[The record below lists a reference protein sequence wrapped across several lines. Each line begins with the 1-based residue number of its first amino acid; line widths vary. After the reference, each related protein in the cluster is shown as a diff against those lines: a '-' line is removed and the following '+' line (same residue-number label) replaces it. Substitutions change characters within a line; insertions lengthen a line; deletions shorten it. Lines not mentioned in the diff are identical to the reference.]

1 MADETNPNPNADP
14 DMTAADYAEEAKHVD
29 VVAVPSLQADGTPDQ
44 TPGYETLL
52 KGDEIPD
59 RVTPAG
65 GLVKGTEVSN
75 HPDEKAGSRASSTGT
90 KSGSKGSAR
99 K

>member
-14 DMTAADYAEEAKHVD
+14 EMTAADYAEEAKHVD

-52 KGDEIPD
+52 KADEIPD
-59 RVTPAG
+59 RTTPSG
-65 GLVKGTEVSN
+65 GLVKGADVAN
-75 HPDEKAGSRASSTGT
+75 HPDEKAGAKVKDAASSP
-90 KSGSKGSAR
+90 KSGAKGR
-99 K
+99 